1 MDISTLFTGQYK
13 ILMWFIVFIIF
24 IYIPTFVFYLYRRRK
39 REEGYK
45 FTHPDAVTVKIAR
58 STINDTLTVHSI
70 DNEKPVFF
78 SKGTHMYFYITPG
91 EHILSLSYQWVKVSI
106 TAVSGYEDFYAEDMN
121 ITVKVDYATN
131 YQVRYDYDLSKYC
144 FEIIN

>member
-1 MDISTLFTGQYK
+1 MDISNLFTGHYK

-24 IYIPTFVFYLYRRRK
+24 IYIPSFAFYLHRRRK
-39 REEGYK
+39 KAESYK
-45 FTHPDAVTVKIAR
+45 FTHPDAVTVKIVR

-70 DNEKPVFF
+70 DGEKPVFF
-78 SKGTHMYFYITPG
+78 SKGTNLYFYITPG

-106 TAVSGYEDFYAEDMN
+106 TAVSGYEDFYADDMN
-121 ITVKVDYATN
+121 INVKVDYTTD
-131 YQVRYDYDLSKYC
+131 YQLRYDHDLSKYC